1 MPPVP
6 GRLFL
11 GEQIDPTTHQRNGTV
26 VALDPASL
34 TTHGVIVGMTG
45 SGKTGLGIDLLEEA
59 LLADVPTLVID
70 PKGDLGNLLLTFP
83 DLAPE
88 DFAPWVE
95 GASTEPGAAAAQ
107 ASAWR
112 EGLASWG
119 IGPERIAELRQKA
132 AFTIFTP
139 GSQAGVP
146 LNLVGGLGDISG
158 DTTDAENV
166 ADQIQATVSGLLG
179 LVGVESDPL
188 AGREHIL
195 LANLVATAHAGGAP
209 LDLATLVAQVQTPPF
224 RKLGVLEVDTFFPA
238 ADRQKLALKLNGLL
252 ASPAF
257 AAWNQGKGI
266 DIGAMLRLP
275 DGRPRAAII
284 SIAHLDDAERQFVV
298 SLVLSK
304 LIGWM
309 RQQPGTAQLRA
320 LVYFDEVSGFAPPNG
335 MPPAKQPILT
345 LLKQARAFGV
355 GMVLATQNPVDL
367 DYKAISN
374 AGTWMVGRLQTEQDK
389 ARLTDGMT
397 SASGG
402 DPQAISAAIAG
413 LAKREFVLHQAS
425 SNDHPVFTTRWT
437 MSFLRGPLT
446 REQIKQLTT
455 GAPAPAAGAPPA
467 VPSAVVPPA
476 AVAAPIA
483 PAAAETAAPLGAPAP
498 AAASPAGAPPAEAAP
513 PTPPSPTAPA
523 PAATAPTVA
532 APPTSTAAADTTY
545 AATPV
550 SAAPA
555 SAPLAADETPAPPKV
570 ADGIRAL
577 HVDPAAAWL
586 PAIGAVVNG
595 TRLQAAV
602 GLTVSMHFD
611 DAALDLVAD
620 QRWEAL
626 LVDPREPFD
635 PAQLRLVDHDPR
647 DFVPQPPPG
656 ARYVLPEAG
665 LDRAPWFKTLQADV
679 VGFLQASQRVQ
690 VLRNAKLKL
699 VARPGETPE
708 QFAAR
713 CDAAGD
719 AAADAEAAKIR
730 DAIAKKMD
738 RVRDSMAVAQDRVD
752 TAKESA
758 SAAKT
763 NELVGA
769 AGSVLSNLLG
779 GSRSV
784 RGMAGDVR
792 GVASRRGQSQRASRR
807 IEEAENRLAEKT
819 DDLAALE
826 ADLRDTLVE
835 IDDAWAATAAE
846 VDTVE
851 VGLEKTDIRIDDIFV
866 VWLPVA

>member
-11 GEQIDPTTHQRNGTV
+11 GEQVDPSSHQRRGTV

-45 SGKTGLGIDLLEEA
+45 SGKTGLGIGLLEEA
-59 LLADVPTLVID
+59 LLADVPTLIID

-83 DLAPE
+83 NLAPE

-95 GASTEPGAAAAQ
+95 APASGPDPAAAATQ
-107 ASAWR
+107 AAAWR
-112 EGLASWG
+112 DGLASWG

-146 LNLVGGLGDISG
+146 LNLVGGLGEISG
-158 DTTDAENV
+158 DATDAENV
-166 ADQIQATVSGLLG
+166 ADQIQATVTGLLG

-195 LANLVATAHAGGAP
+195 LANLVAAAHAGGTP
-209 LDLATLVAQVQTPPF
+209 MDLATLVAQVQAPPF
-224 RKLGVLEVDTFFPA
+224 RKLGVLEIDTFFPA

-257 AAWNQGKGI
+257 AAWSQGKGI

-320 LVYFDEVSGFAPPNG
+320 LVYFDEVFGFAPPNG

-389 ARLTDGMT
+389 ARLTEGMT

-425 SNDHPVFTTRWT
+425 SNEHPVFTTRWT

-446 REQIKQLTT
+446 RDQIKQLTYGSAVPPPSPT
-455 GAPAPAAGAPPA
+455 PPPAPAAVGADATYAAAPVAPPA
-467 VPSAVVPPA
+467 PPA
-476 AVAAPIA
+476 
-483 PAAAETAAPLGAPAP
+483 
-498 AAASPAGAPPAEAAP
+498 
-513 PTPPSPTAPA
+513 
-523 PAATAPTVA
+523 
-532 APPTSTAAADTTY
+532 
-545 AATPV
+545 
-550 SAAPA
+550 
-555 SAPLAADETPAPPKV
+555 LAADETPAPPAIAEGV
-570 ADGIRAL
+570 RAVYV
-577 HVDPAAAWL
+577 HPGAPWIQAV
-586 PAIGAVVNG
+586 GAVANG
-595 TRLQAAV
+595 SRLQAAI
-602 GLTVSMHFD
+602 GFTVSMHFD
-611 DAALDLVAD
+611 EAALDFVAD
-620 QRWEAL
+620 QQWEAL
-626 LVDPREPFD
+626 LLAARDPFD
-635 PAQLRLVDHDPR
+635 PSRLRLVDHDPR
-647 DFVPQPPPG
+647 DFVVEPPPG
-656 ARYVLPEAG
+656 ARYVLPEVG
-665 LDRAPWFKTLQADV
+665 LDRAPWFKALQADV
-679 VGFLQASQRVQ
+679 VGFLQSSQRVQ
-690 VLRNAKLKL
+690 LPRNVKLKL
-699 VARPGETPE
+699 VARPGEAPE

-713 CDAAGD
+713 CDVAGD

-730 DAIAKKMD
+730 DAITKKMD
-738 RVRDSMAVAQDRVD
+738 RVRASMAVAQDRLD
-752 TAKESA
+752 TAKASA
-758 SAAKT
+758 NAAKT

-779 GSRSV
+779 GSHSV

-792 GVASRRGQSQRASRR
+792 GVASRRGQTQRAGRR

-826 ADLRDTLVE
+826 EDLRETLVE
-835 IDDAWAATAAE
+835 IDDKWAAIAADI
-846 VDTVE
+846 DTVE
-851 VGLEKTDIRIDDIFV
+851 VGLEKTDIRVDDLFV